1 MKEICIPVPGF
12 GEDQIAEVTLT
23 VGDKKM
29 SYSYRVETFPW
40 NLEGTPPSSFY
51 DEHEHASLEQIIML
65 RNALASYDKGW
76 ELIQIFT
83 PRKGAT
89 HIQVL
94 YRKKNG
100 NI

>member
-12 GEDQIAEVTLT
+12 GEDQIAEVTLR
-23 VGDKKM
+23 VGDKKVG
-29 SYSYRVETFPW
+29 YNYRVESFPW
-40 NLEGTPPSSFY
+40 NLENRSQPS
-51 DEHEHASLEQIIML
+51 DVEDHEHATFEQILEL
-65 RNALASYDKGW
+65 RQQLSSYDKGW

-94 YRKKNG
+94 YRKRV
-100 NI
+100 

>member
-1 MKEICIPVPGF
+1 MKEICIPIPSF
-12 GEDQIAEVTLT
+12 GEDQIAEVILT

-29 SYSYRVETFPW
+29 SYSYRIESFPW
-40 NLEGTPPSSFY
+40 NVDSNLNVTDEFS
-51 DEHEHASLEQIIML
+51 EHEHASFDQIMML
-65 RNALASYDKGW
+65 RSALASYDKGW

-94 YRKKNG
+94 YRKRNG
-100 NI
+100 Y